1 MSTSECIALA
11 ADESGQGGALTI
23 AQSILDSAIILA
35 FRRRILDDSNGQLD
49 SKFSSEW
56 VNFRVSGRQD
66 MKKSFQ
72 EDFAF
77 LKWPT
82 PGTPCPASRTSKR
95 CKTPA
100 NVGYSGSYS
109 VPALWERKK
118 KTIVSNDSVGIM
130 RSLSTSF
137 DEFLEP
143 RLRKVNNPVQRTAA
157 AGAGEGD

>member
-1 MSTSECIALA
+1 
-11 ADESGQGGALTI
+11 
-23 AQSILDSAIILA
+23 
-35 FRRRILDDSNGQLD
+35 
-49 SKFSSEW
+49 
-56 VNFRVSGRQD
+56 

-143 RLRKVNNPVQRTAA
+143 RLRVVNKPVSGLRPQ
-157 AGAGEGD
+157 GLAGEIDQLGARIEGYINWGTYKCGMAASQADYDECMKRLFGIMGEPEERLGGSKSLFGDHITETDIR